1 MADVNQHPITYE
13 QLLTEALEL
22 LGDVQQRL
30 GMFERQDYWKIK
42 IKAESLK
49 QKATEGDINGTPQ
62 V

>member
-1 MADVNQHPITYE
+1 MADVNKHPITYE
-13 QLLTEALEL
+13 QLLTQALDL
-22 LGDVQQRL
+22 LDDVQPRL

-42 IKAESLK
+42 IKAKELK